1 MKNNCLRFFC
11 LSLFAMLMVQMD
23 AWILPTNQVKD
34 GENFSISVNVDDLE
48 SKGSKLGNVSDL
60 YAKATSLLPMRLWI
74 RSGTSM
80 HPMLLIK
87 NKGIKGLMVGTTGSS
102 AGGSLYAPII
112 SVEGS
117 DINPG
122 YRPIYKIELSYYK
135 LDPNENQPLC
145 DPNVAKFSELSAA
158 PVNGIYT
165 YKGVIEP
172 YLPVTHIM
180 LGSSFDKLKKNVD
193 NIVTETYPDPDE
205 TQKAWAAG
213 YVITS
218 IKVISDYGSTSYLNV
233 RRELGAKEALG
244 QILLS
249 SNTTAPQQYKQL
261 EGADLNGDNQVNA
274 ADVVTLY
281 NIIIEGKPNTIQ
293 GHEYV
298 DLELPSGTL
307 WATCNVGSLVPEG
320 YGDYLSWL
328 ENKTSLLKGKTQFYR
343 ETYSPSYPVNSISEN
358 QTVASRYFATGS
370 GTLNIYS
377 DWSQWEVPSK
387 ADWEELLQNA
397 NLSLINQHGVEG
409 YLFTSPKNKKSIFI
423 PCAGFFGPEGYMQ
436 TSDDRTRLD
445 YWSSTF
451 SYLNS
456 DDMPLVHTLGVDI
469 EPCMMQMPAY
479 YGAPMRMVHRK
490 IAND

>member
-1 MKNNCLRFFC
+1 MKKG
-11 LSLFAMLMVQMD
+11 FAITLLLLCAMVSH

-102 AGGSLYAPII
+102 AGGSLHAPII

-218 IKVISDYGSTSYLNV
+218 IKVISDYGSTSCLNV

-249 SNTTAPQQYKQL
+249 ANTTASQQFKQL
-261 EGADLNGDNQVNA
+261 ESADLNGDGMVNA
-274 ADVVTLY
+274 TDVVTLY
-281 NIIIEGKPNTIQ
+281 NIIIGGKPNAIQ

-298 DLELPSGTL
+298 DLGLPSGTL

-328 ENKTSLLKGKTQFYR
+328 ESRTSLLKGKSQFLR
-343 ETYSPSYPVNSISEN
+343 DTYSPSYSVNNLSEN
-358 QTVASRYFATGS
+358 QTVASRYFATGA

-377 DWSQWEVPSK
+377 DWSQWEVPTK
-387 ADWEELLQNA
+387 ADWEELLQYA
-397 NLSLINQHGVEG
+397 SISIIKQHGVEG
-409 YLFTSPKNKKSIFI
+409 YLFTSPKNKNSIFI
-423 PCAGFFGPEGYMQ
+423 PAAGYFDAEGYHQ
-436 TSDDRTRLD
+436 SSEDRMRLN

-456 DDMPLVHTLGVDI
+456 SGMPLVHILGVDI
-469 EPCMMQMPAY
+469 EPCLMQMPAY
-479 YGAPMRMVHRK
+479 DGAPMRMVHRALQK
-490 IAND
+490 